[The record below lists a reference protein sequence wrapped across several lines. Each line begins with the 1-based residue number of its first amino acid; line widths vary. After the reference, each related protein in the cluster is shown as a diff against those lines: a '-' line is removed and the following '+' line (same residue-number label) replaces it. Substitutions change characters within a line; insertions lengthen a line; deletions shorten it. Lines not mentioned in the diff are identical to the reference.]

1 MSRIMK
7 KFVIAL
13 AAMLFLA
20 ASAIRAQSPTTTYPY
35 LYPQFTSGK
44 VVMSG
49 GKTEEKKMNIHLR
62 RAALHYL
69 DGDIVKEAFL
79 TDVKAVEIGTDVFVP
94 VMGRMMKAVAK
105 NEKGCVA
112 EEILGDFE
120 TSREATGAYGV
131 PSTSSATMKLTSIQT
146 DAQVNQN
153 YMNILNERDNGLE
166 LRLVHNY
173 YVVSPLY
180 KVKASKKDITAILPD
195 SRQDAWKSF
204 LKTHKVNWK
213 RPQSLLEVVEFLCED
228 GK

>member
-1 MSRIMK
+1 MK

-13 AAMLFLA
+13 AALFLA
-20 ASAIRAQSPTTTYPY
+20 ASALRAQSPTTTYPY
-35 LYPQFTSGK
+35 LYPQFTVGK
-44 VVMSG
+44 VVMDG
-49 GKTEEKKMNIHLR
+49 GRTEEKKMNIHLR
-62 RAALHYL
+62 RDALHYL
-69 DGDIVKEAFL
+69 DNDIVKEAFL

-120 TSREATGAYGV
+120 SSREAAGAYGV

-153 YMNILNERDNGLE
+153 YMNILNERDNGVE

-180 KVKASKKDITAILPD
+180 KVNATKKDITETLPEN
-195 SRQDAWKSF
+195 RQDAWKDF
-204 LKTHKVNWK
+204 LKTHKINWK
-213 RPQSLLEVVEFLCED
+213 RPQSLLEVVDFLCED

>member
-1 MSRIMK
+1 MK

-13 AAMLFLA
+13 AALFLA
-20 ASAIRAQSPTTTYPY
+20 ASALRAQSPTTTYPY
-35 LYPQFTSGK
+35 LYPQFTVGK
-44 VVMSG
+44 VVMDG
-49 GKTEEKKMNIHLR
+49 GRTEEKKMNIHLR
-62 RAALHYL
+62 RDALHYL
-69 DGDIVKEAFL
+69 DNDIVKEAFL

-120 TSREATGAYGV
+120 SSREAAGAYGV

-153 YMNILNERDNGLE
+153 YMNILNERDNGVD

-180 KVKASKKDITAILPD
+180 KVKATKKDITETLPEN
-195 SRQDAWKSF
+195 RQDAWKDF
-204 LKTHKVNWK
+204 LKAHKINWK
-213 RPQSLLEVVEFLCED
+213 RPQSLLEVVDFLCED

>member
-1 MSRIMK
+1 MK

-13 AAMLFLA
+13 AALFLA
-20 ASAIRAQSPTTTYPY
+20 ASALRAQSPTTTYPY
-35 LYPQFTSGK
+35 LYPQFTVGK
-44 VVMSG
+44 VVMDG
-49 GKTEEKKMNIHLR
+49 GRTEEKKMNIHLR
-62 RAALHYL
+62 RDALHYL
-69 DGDIVKEAFL
+69 DNDIVKEAFL

-120 TSREATGAYGV
+120 SSREAAGAYGV

-153 YMNILNERDNGLE
+153 YMNILNERDNGVE

-180 KVKASKKDITAILPD
+180 KVKATKKDITETLPEN
-195 SRQDAWKSF
+195 RQDAWKDF
-204 LKTHKVNWK
+204 LKTHKINWK
-213 RPQSLLEVVEFLCED
+213 RPQSLLEVVDFLCED

>member
-1 MSRIMK
+1 MK

-13 AAMLFLA
+13 AALFLA
-20 ASAIRAQSPTTTYPY
+20 ASALRAQSPTTTYPY
-35 LYPQFTSGK
+35 LYPQFTVGR
-44 VVMSG
+44 VVMDG
-49 GKTEEKKMNIHLR
+49 GRAEEKKMNIHLR
-62 RAALHYL
+62 RDALHYL
-69 DGDIVKEAFL
+69 DNDIVKEAFL

-105 NEKGCVA
+105 NGKGCVA

-120 TSREATGAYGV
+120 SSREAAGAYGV

-153 YMNILNERDNGLE
+153 YMNILNERDNGVE

-180 KVKASKKDITAILPD
+180 KVKATKKDITETLPEN
-195 SRQDAWKSF
+195 RQDAWKDF
-204 LKTHKVNWK
+204 LKTHKINWK
-213 RPQSLLEVVEFLCED
+213 RPQSLLEVVGFLCED
-228 GK
+228 VK

>member
-1 MSRIMK
+1 MK

-13 AAMLFLA
+13 AALFLA
-20 ASAIRAQSPTTTYPY
+20 ASALRAQSPTTTYPY
-35 LYPQFTSGK
+35 LYPQFTVGR
-44 VVMSG
+44 VVMDG
-49 GKTEEKKMNIHLR
+49 GRAEEKKMNIHLR
-62 RAALHYL
+62 RDALHYL
-69 DGDIVKEAFL
+69 DNDIVKEAFL

-105 NEKGCVA
+105 NGKGCVA

-120 TSREATGAYGV
+120 SSREAAGAYGV

-153 YMNILNERDNGLE
+153 YMNILNERDNGVE

-180 KVKASKKDITAILPD
+180 KVKATKKDITETLPEN
-195 SRQDAWKSF
+195 RQDAWKDF
-204 LKTHKVNWK
+204 LKTHKINWK
-213 RPQSLLEVVEFLCED
+213 RPQSLLEVVDFLCED
-228 GK
+228 VK

>member
-1 MSRIMK
+1 MK
-7 KFVIAL
+7 KFVIVL
-13 AAMLFLA
+13 AALFLA
-20 ASAIRAQSPTTTYPY
+20 ASALRAQSPTTTYPY
-35 LYPQFTSGK
+35 IYPQFTVGR
-44 VVMSG
+44 VVMDG
-49 GKTEEKKMNIHLR
+49 GRAEEKKMNIHLR
-62 RAALHYL
+62 RDALHYL
-69 DGDIVKEAFL
+69 DNDIVKEAFL

-105 NEKGCVA
+105 NGKGCVA

-120 TSREATGAYGV
+120 SSREAAGAYGV

-153 YMNILNERDNGLE
+153 YMNILNERDNGVE

-180 KVKASKKDITAILPD
+180 KVKATKKDITETLPEN
-195 SRQDAWKSF
+195 RQDAWKDF
-204 LKTHKVNWK
+204 LKTHKINWK
-213 RPQSLLEVVEFLCED
+213 RPQSLLEVVDFLCED

>member
-1 MSRIMK
+1 MK
-7 KFVIAL
+7 KYVIAL
-13 AAMLFLA
+13 AALFLA
-20 ASAIRAQSPTTTYPY
+20 ASALRAQSPTTTYPY
-35 LYPQFTSGK
+35 LYPQFTVGK
-44 VVMSG
+44 VVMDG
-49 GKTEEKKMNIHLR
+49 GRTEEKKMNIHLR
-62 RAALHYL
+62 RDALHYL
-69 DGDIVKEAFL
+69 DNDIVKEAFL

-120 TSREATGAYGV
+120 SSREAAGAYGV

-153 YMNILNERDNGLE
+153 YMNILNERDNGVE

-180 KVKASKKDITAILPD
+180 KVKATKKDITETLPEN
-195 SRQDAWKSF
+195 RQDAWKDF
-204 LKTHKVNWK
+204 LKTHKINWK
-213 RPQSLLEVVEFLCED
+213 RPQSLLEVVDFLCED